1 MFLTSVEENRNAHT
15 AAVQKYSFVFPLQR
29 NLFTKILSFLYVVS
43 TAMSKLMLFGY
54 ILILIKISF
63 GETFS

>member
-1 MFLTSVEENRNAHT
+1 MFFTFVEENRNVRT
-15 AAVQKYSFVFPLQR
+15 AAVQKYSFGFPLQR
-29 NLFTKILSFLYVVS
+29 NLFTKILPFLYVVS
-43 TAMSKLMLFGY
+43 TTMSKLMLFGY